1 MQLDRVPPRRHLA
14 EYSGTLPG
22 SLGVEEHD
30 RMGDA
35 GGTRSDIHAPARMSR
50 RGVLLVALAALSL
63 IGQGE
68 RFRVD
73 PRLASPSAT
82 IATYWQALRS
92 DDSGAAADC
101 LVDSREEMPFPGMLW
116 FLPPTRELRLDHFR
130 LVQVSSGRV
139 MVSYRVCY
147 RPEGTHLEQSFVTG
161 SELVRQRGEWRIARP
176 LGEASMPDWRP
187 IPRTVDI

>member
-1 MQLDRVPPRRHLA
+1 
-14 EYSGTLPG
+14 
-22 SLGVEEHD
+22 
-30 RMGDA
+30 MGDA
-35 GGTRSDIHAPARMSR
+35 GGTWAEFGAPDRLSR
-50 RGVLLVALAALSL
+50 RGVLLVVLAALSL

-68 RFRVD
+68 RFHVD

-92 DDSGAAADC
+92 DDAGAAGDC
-101 LVDSREEMPFPGMLW
+101 LVDPRDEVPFPGMLW
-116 FLPPTRELRLDHFR
+116 FLPPTREMRLDHFR
-130 LVQVSSGRV
+130 LVQVASGRV

-147 RPEGTHLEQSFVTG
+147 RPVGTHLEQSFVTG